1 MLIENAMDNK
11 PKPLQHGRQGLR
23 TFSALVCLLLMTT
36 SLFAQEKTVT
46 GTVTDSTNEPLIGAS
61 VVIQGTSNGTI
72 TDIDGKYSITASP
85 DNVLEF
91 SYVNGEARCESRQ
104 PACDKYTAE
113 RGLTNAG

>member
-1 MLIENAMDNK
+1 
-11 PKPLQHGRQGLR
+11 
-23 TFSALVCLLLMTT
+23 MTT

-61 VVIQGTSNGTI
+61 VVIQGLSNGTI

-91 SYVNGEARCESRQ
+91 SYVGMVKARCESRQ
-104 PACDKYTAE
+104 PACDKCTAE